1 MGLMKSTVS
10 KLRDRDGLEAE
21 LLEEPALAVL
31 LLVLG
36 LEHATGRLEEL
47 LLGALVGVGVLGEVA
62 LERLDHGV
70 LDGVPGGHD
79 VGVVDDLDEGLDAGA
94 TLHKLLHLGGALAH
108 GLGDREGRLGDAG
121 DHAVPV
127 WALLATLVIGLKDD
141 GLLASISALQANHDL
156 SVLQEFN
163 HIAA

>member
-31 LLVLG
+31 LLV
-36 LEHATGRLEEL
+36 
-47 LLGALVGVGVLGEVA
+47 ALVGVGVLGEVA

-94 TLHKLLHLGGALAH
+94 ALHKLLHLGGGLAH
-108 GLGDREGRLGDAG
+108 ALGDGERGLGDAG
-121 DHAVPV
+121 NDAVAV
-127 WALLATLVIGLKDD
+127 GALLAAVIVGLEDH
-141 GLLASISALQANHDL
+141 GLLAGVAALEAHNDL
-156 SVLQEFN
+156 SVFQ
-163 HIAA
+163 